1 MKKTK
6 RPELTALAYAAL
18 AAIRRDQEA
27 AKAAETSEERR
38 KAGEEAVALSK

>member
-18 AAIRRDQEA
+18 AAIRRDKEAAEA
-27 AKAAETSEERR
+27 AKTSEERR
-38 KAGEEAVALSK
+38 GTGEEAVALSK